1 MQCFAVLLYGC
12 YSAEKQLIGKAVAV
26 ATHEH
31 VYIACPGARV
41 VCRLILALPR
51 LRCCQSGDAML
62 QIGNNTT
69 GCWPR
74 RNATAE
80 TTNPKRSERMGLF
93 VQWNLRNFGVAL
105 PIKSTMQL

>member
-1 MQCFAVLLYGC
+1 MFSRLLYSC
-12 YSAEKQLIGKAVAV
+12 YSAEKQLVGKAVAV

-31 VYIACPGARV
+31 VHIACPGARV
-41 VCRLILALPR
+41 VCRLILALTR

-80 TTNPKRSERMGLF
+80 TTNPKRSKRMDLF
-93 VQWNLRNFGVAL
+93 VRWNLQNFGVVL
-105 PIKSTMQL
+105 SCP